1 MSKKNDQTDTQV
13 TAIEQDR
20 SDSFSLI
27 RADNAKLAELGYKA
41 EFRREFS
48 LLETVAF
55 AFSIMGVI
63 ASVTST
69 LSFGLINGGHVGM
82 VFGWLIPSLFVMF
95 VALSMAEMA
104 SSMPTSA
111 GLYYFS
117 AKLAPP
123 KYAPLAS
130 WITGWANVTGQITLV
145 CSIDF
150 TCAQMITT
158 AIAVQTNGAVIMSS
172 GATFGILLA
181 ILFTHGVV
189 CSAST
194 MGTTIAAIIALLVVS
209 GDNKVSTAD
218 AFTLFEN
225 NSGWKS
231 DGWAF
236 MLAFTAPMWTL
247 TGYDSAAHISEEIAG
262 AAKAAP
268 IAILV
273 GVGATA
279 GFGWLLLIATSFVI
293 TSVSDLLGTELPLPM
308 GQVFLNVLGKRGM
321 LAIWSLIIVVQFVTG
336 AAQAV
341 DASRVVF
348 AFARDNAL
356 PGSRYWK
363 RVNHSTQTP
372 VNAVWFVV
380 VISAICGVLGFSA
393 TAFNSLASASVIGL
407 YTSYAAPIFLRIT
420 SGRDKLKPGPFT
432 LGRWGIPVGAI
443 AVAWVAFIVVVL
455 FFPPGQS
462 IDAQEM
468 NYAVVI
474 IMGVFIFA
482 SASWVLSAHKWFHGP
497 VRNIDDH
504 DSEEKTSM

>member
-1 MSKKNDQTDTQV
+1 MSKKNDETETQV

-181 ILFTHGVV
+181 ILFAHGVV

-194 MGTTIAAIIALLVVS
+194 SFLARLNLLYV
-209 GDNKVSTAD
+209 
-218 AFTLFEN
+218 
-225 NSGWKS
+225 
-231 DGWAF
+231 
-236 MLAFTAPMWTL
+236 
-247 TGYDSAAHISEEIAG
+247 
-262 AAKAAP
+262 
-268 IAILV
+268 
-273 GVGATA
+273 
-279 GFGWLLLIATSFVI
+279 LINGKYSSFVC
-293 TSVSDLLGTELPLPM
+293 
-308 GQVFLNVLGKRGM
+308 
-321 LAIWSLIIVVQFVTG
+321 QF
-336 AAQAV
+336 
-341 DASRVVF
+341 D
-348 AFARDNAL
+348 
-356 PGSRYWK
+356 
-363 RVNHSTQTP
+363 
-372 VNAVWFVV
+372 
-380 VISAICGVLGFSA
+380 
-393 TAFNSLASASVIGL
+393 
-407 YTSYAAPIFLRIT
+407 
-420 SGRDKLKPGPFT
+420 
-432 LGRWGIPVGAI
+432 
-443 AVAWVAFIVVVL
+443 
-455 FFPPGQS
+455 
-462 IDAQEM
+462 IDS
-468 NYAVVI
+468 
-474 IMGVFIFA
+474 F
-482 SASWVLSAHKWFHGP
+482 K
-497 VRNIDDH
+497 
-504 DSEEKTSM
+504 